1 MLHDPLIDKFRKHKT
16 WKKKLKRAKALGETE
31 KVKDLLRREPKY
43 SLNHLV
49 KERYPTFTDALRDL
63 DDAVTMIHLF
73 QHMSSGKITP
83 ERAERCRRL
92 CLEFQYYVAQTHS
105 LRKVFVSIKGIYYQA
120 EIFGQTITWITPH
133 HFNQRITKNIDYK
146 IMIAFL
152 EFHEVLM
159 GFVNF
164 KLFHTLGLKYPPQH
178 SDDKLSQGEYFKSL
192 ITESLTKKDDE
203 ETKESKDVRR
213 MKKRSEGRLKTL
225 SEKIQSIQNEMDEE
239 ENVDNQN
246 NDDDDDNQNEEEQDL
261 DVFDSSEVKLAQE
274 DTVYS
279 TLFKDCTFFISR
291 EVPRESLEF
300 VIKSFGGSCTWE
312 GGVIDESSDQITH
325 QIVDRGIDP
334 PNPHPNREYIQP
346 QWVYDS
352 VNERTLLPVDLY
364 KPTAKLPPHLSPF
377 VNDEE
382 EGYIP
387 EFRKKLDEITQRQR
401 TENNN
406 NNDKLDDEN
415 DESEEDYEEIERRY
429 QMELEEERKGEYNKE
444 DDDDEQEEIKKS
456 NKKKRS
462 ANDDDEEAR
471 KMAHSLLSA
480 KKRKLLAHIER
491 GKKGRSE
498 RIAKLKEKKEKLDKK
513 ELVVE
518 DGKLKKVKK

>member
-1 MLHDPLIDKFRKHKT
+1 MLHDPLVDKFRKHKI
-16 WKKKLKRAKALGETE
+16 WKKKLKRAKALGQTE
-31 KVKDLLRREPKY
+31 KVKELLRKETKY
-43 SLNHLV
+43 SLNHLI

-146 IMIAFL
+146 IMLAFL

-164 KLFHTLGLKYPPQH
+164 KLFHNLGLKYPPQH
-178 SDDKLSQGEYFKSL
+178 SEEKLSQGEFFKSL
-192 ITESLTKKDDE
+192 IAESLTTKKEE
-203 ETKESKDVRR
+203 ETKESKEVRR

-225 SEKIQSIQNEMDEE
+225 SETIQSIQNDMEEEDNNLDNDDHNDGDEE
-239 ENVDNQN
+239 EDN
-246 NDDDDDNQNEEEQDL
+246 L
-261 DVFDSSEVKLAQE
+261 DVFDSSDVKLAEE
-274 DTVYS
+274 DSVYS
-279 TLFKDCTFFISR
+279 TLFKDCLFFISR

-300 VIKSFGGSCTWE
+300 VIRSFGGSITWE
-312 GGVIDESSDQITH
+312 GGLIDESSDQITH
-325 QIVDRGIDP
+325 QIVDRGVDP
-334 PNPHPNREYIQP
+334 TNPHPNREYIQP

-352 VNERTLLPVDLY
+352 VNEKALLPVDLY

-387 EFRKKLDEITQRQR
+387 EFRKKLDEITQRTR
-401 TENNN
+401 
-406 NNDKLDDEN
+406 NDNSGKVDEN
-415 DESEEDYEEIERRY
+415 DESDEDFEEIEERY
-429 QMELEEERKGEYNKE
+429 QMELEEERKGEYKNH
-444 DDDDEQEEIKKS
+444 DNDDDESEEPKKS
-456 NKKKRS
+456 NKKKRT
-462 ANDDDEEAR
+462 AKNDDEEAQ

-480 KKRKLLAHIER
+480 KKRKLLAHIEK
-491 GKKGRSE
+491 GKKKRSE
-498 RIAKLKEKKEKLDKK
+498 RIEKLIEKKEKLDKK

-518 DGKLKKVKK
+518 DGKLKKSKK